1 MNIHLKRN
9 LSPKDLINYKKTLQ
23 LTQVQK
29 EILKGTLLGDASMSL
44 RNGKPHLS
52 VKFEQGE
59 KNKDYV
65 EHLFQEF
72 EPYCGSSPSERWID
86 RAQTRK
92 AIWFRTYSHT
102 DFQYFYNFF
111 YDYDPNTKQS
121 KKIVPKSIK
130 KHLTPRVLAYWYMD
144 DGHKTDYACELN
156 TQGFRLHEVQLLAK
170 SLTDR
175 YNLKTSVQGDL
186 KLRIW
191 AESTPAFFDLIRPY
205 IHKYFLYK
213 L

>member
-1 MNIHLKRN
+1 MNIHRK
-9 LSPKDLINYKKTLQ
+9 LSTKDLIIYKKTLK

-29 EILKGTLLGDASMSL
+29 EILIGTLLGDASMSL
-44 RNGKPHLS
+44 RNGKPHLT

-72 EPYCGSSPSERWID
+72 EPYCGSSPSTRWID

-92 AIWFRTYSHT
+92 AVWFRTFSHE
-102 DFQYFYNFF
+102 DFRYYYNLFYN
-111 YDYDPNTKQS
+111 YDKKTKTS
-121 KKIVPKSIK
+121 KKIIRKSIK
-130 KHLTPRVLAYWYMD
+130 KLLTPRVLAYWYMD

-156 TQGFRLHEVQLLAK
+156 TQGFQRHEVEFLAK
-170 SLTDR
+170 SLTDK
-175 YNLKTSVQGDL
+175 YKLITSVQNDR

-191 AESTPAFFDLIRPY
+191 AASTPAFFDLIRPY
-205 IHKYFLYK
+205 IHKDFLYK